1 MTTRVTYDHQVTY
14 DHRQVGQ
21 AGKVAMHPKRLD
33 SILYKAISSAPRE
46 LNYRRLE
53 EGRVLLL

>member
-21 AGKVAMHPKRLD
+21 AGKSGDAPKETWLNFVQSYFKRPKRTKL
-33 SILYKAISSAPRE
+33 S
-46 LNYRRLE
+46 
-53 EGRVLLL
+53 